1 MGASIK
7 EKMMTQNSELK
18 WRNAALKHLISDLWA
33 KGTKNQ
39 SCAGE
44 VDPNITRHIVTWG
57 AAK

>member
-1 MGASIK
+1 
-7 EKMMTQNSELK
+7 MTQNSELK